1 MATVYLYFFLILFL
15 IIFAY
20 GIRIV
25 RPTQRAV
32 VERLGKYRKFAH
44 PGFHWIIPVIDRMIK
59 VNTTENMADIAAHE
73 IITEDNLNAKVD
85 MMIYY
90 QVKEDEEN
98 VKRSLYEVS
107 DFTTQI
113 VSLAQTTARN
123 VIGGMAF
130 KDVNSRRATLNQEL
144 AEILRKETDRW
155 GVEVVR
161 VELKEI
167 IPPNDVQQTMNM
179 VIKAENE
186 KRSAIDFATAK
197 ETEADGLRRAAI
209 KEAEGSRQSSIL
221 QAEGQRQATIL
232 QAEGYQQATVLQAEG
247 SKQAA
252 VLEAEGQATA
262 FDLTNQSFV
271 GNAQLLKKLEVTEN
285 SLENNSKIILSESGV
300 SPSLILDAREEGGGP
315 VVVGRK

>member
-1 MATVYLYFFLILFL
+1 METLYFYLFITITL
-15 IIFAY
+15 VVFAY

-32 VERLGKYRKFAH
+32 VERLGKYNRFAQ
-44 PGFHWIIPVIDRMIK
+44 PGFHWIIPIIDRMIK
-59 VNTTENMADIAAHE
+59 VDITENMADIAAHE
-73 IITEDNLNAKVD
+73 IITEDNLNAQVD

-90 QVKEDEEN
+90 QVKRDEDN

-107 DFTTQI
+107 DFAIQI

-130 KDVNSRRATLNQEL
+130 KDVNSRRATLNEDL
-144 AEILRKETDRW
+144 ASILRQETHRW

-209 KEAEGSRQSSIL
+209 KEAEGNRQASIL
-221 QAEGQRQATIL
+221 QAEGYRQATI
-232 QAEGYQQATVLQAEG
+232 LQAEG

-252 VLEAEGQATA
+252 VLDAEGQATA
-262 FDLTNQSFV
+262 FDLINQTFI
-271 GNAQLLKKLEVTEN
+271 GNAQILKKLEVTET
-285 SLENNSKIILSESGV
+285 SLVNNSKIILTESGV
-300 SPSLILDAREEGGGP
+300 SPSIILDSRDDTNGP
-315 VVVGRK
+315 VVVGKR